1 MFAHTQK
8 RINKIAPSYDI
19 RGCFFGKFIKLYKKG
34 CSRCKNRK
42 KAWKYSDIEIDEE
55 TGKIVS
61 VTIPSHSF
69 LSTFTKK
76 RDTIIS
82 WENIVKIGDDII
94 LVKQE
99 ELQCFVY

>member
-1 MFAHTQK
+1 MIYGGVFLASLLNFT
-8 RINKIAPSYDI
+8 
-19 RGCFFGKFIKLYKKG
+19 
-34 CSRCKNRK
+34 
-42 KAWKYSDIEIDEE
+42 
-55 TGKIVS
+55 KIVS

>member
-1 MFAHTQK
+1 MASLLNFT
-8 RINKIAPSYDI
+8 
-19 RGCFFGKFIKLYKKG
+19 KKDVVDVKTG
-34 CSRCKNRK
+34 RRLGNI
-42 KAWKYSDIEIDEE
+42 SDIEIDEG